1 MYYSYNIL
9 LELILNR
16 INSFNDDIQGKDIIA
31 IIEMLTS
38 KINKLNY
45 INDRFLINSF
55 NYFFLIIKLINN

>member
-55 NYFFLIIKLINN
+55 NDFLIIK

>member
-9 LELILNR
+9 LELILKK
-16 INSFNDDIQGKDIIA
+16 INSFNDNIQGKDMIA

-45 INDRFLINSF
+45 INDRVLINSF
-55 NYFFLIIKLINN
+55 NYFLIIK